1 MSSELLL
8 LVLFMF
14 LLLGVLRWYYVVFH
28 VVLFVACASSS
39 VYIRFPI
46 VLGVSKS
53 WLPATGRQGGCVL
66 SK

>member
-1 MSSELLL
+1 M
-8 LVLFMF
+8 
-14 LLLGVLRWYYVVFH
+14 VFH